1 MKAEEDNMLKGIDK
15 NMLPKRITEE
25 RKKRGLSQAQLADK
39 AGVTPG
45 AISQIENGQRIP
57 TIPVLSG
64 IARVLGV
71 SIDYLTG
78 KSEKSE
84 LEDLLQQEEIQIFF
98 RGFQELDPEDQ
109 KTIIK
114 QIEFMRSRS
123 RETEKR

>member
-1 MKAEEDNMLKGIDK
+1 MLKGIDK

-84 LEDLLQQEEIQIFF
+84 LEDLLQQEEVKIFF